1 MRAFDVND
9 TAHVAVLFQ
18 WYFTISN
25 DERKYLFHSHLHNLA
40 PFLQHFI
47 SRTADL
53 MFEIDAT
60 GIYIAVW
67 TVPMADAAEFSCW
80 VRADKRHSPS
90 VWRELQLGYK
100 AALEV
105 YPTLVGATRQPM
117 FHVEHLKLG
126 YRFAGRLNAV
136 SKDGPLFLYELT
148 REAWQ
153 QRHITAK
160 RVRDL
165 KRAKRA
171 GQPPASVPNGSAGVE
186 SNGLEE
192 HGELERQPW
201 VQRALARL
209 GVN

>member
-1 MRAFDVND
+1 MRAFDPND

-18 WYFTISN
+18 WFFALTEV
-25 DERKYLFHSHLHNLA
+25 ERALLFHRRLHPLA
-40 PFLQHFI
+40 SFLQHFI
-47 SRTADL
+47 TRVADL
-53 MFEIDAT
+53 MFEIDST
-60 GIYIAVW
+60 GIYLAVW

-90 VWRELQLGYK
+90 AWKELKLGYET
-100 AALEV
+100 ALGV
-105 YPTLVGATRQPM
+105 YPTLVGVTRQAM

-136 SKDGPLFLYELT
+136 SKDGPLYLYELT

-165 KRAKRA
+165 KREKRA
-171 GQPPASVPNGSAGVE
+171 ASPPASVPNGN
-186 SNGLEE
+186 NGFEE
-192 HGELERQPW
+192 HTELERQPW